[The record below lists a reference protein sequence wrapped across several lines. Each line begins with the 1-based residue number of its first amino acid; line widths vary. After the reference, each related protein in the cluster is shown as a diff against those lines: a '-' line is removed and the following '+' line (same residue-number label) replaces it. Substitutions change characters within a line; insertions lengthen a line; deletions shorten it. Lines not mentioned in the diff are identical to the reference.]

1 MLERL
6 QEIFKGL
13 ESAYG
18 ATKITNEI
26 RADGK
31 NEVRSYTVKQPV
43 TKEL

>member
-26 RADGK
+26 
-31 NEVRSYTVKQPV
+31 ELTVKMKLGLILLNNQ
-43 TKEL
+43 